1 MNHILER
8 SSLSTVIPNGKL
20 TLMSKDFS
28 FQARQA
34 LEQLTSYK
42 ALKRFCKIIELSA
55 SISCRA

>member
-1 MNHILER
+1 M
-8 SSLSTVIPNGKL
+8 IPNGKL